1 MDPNCCV
8 TGCVSAPKHP
18 HFNQYYECTVNRLD
32 PRGVAAARLIAQ
44 TNGHKLAAQLQ
55 VGQFVAA
62 QARED
67 EDDTYIIGVAT
78 DCGD

>member
-1 MDPNCCV
+1 MDANCRV
-8 TGCVSAPKHP
+8 TGCISAPKHP
-18 HFNQYYECTVNRLD
+18 HWNQYYECPVNRLD

-44 TNGHKLAAQLQ
+44 HNGHKLAAQVK

-62 QARED
+62 QARDDEED
-67 EDDTYIIGVAT
+67 SYIVAVAT